1 MAEKQSTSSPESIRQ
16 DHFISSYIIMVRLLS
31 SFGDWSVFCFRSK
44 RSAWLKLELG
54 CGGEGESVGLRE
66 RMCLLLFPER
76 GLSSSTGTQNKQ
88 MATVRTDADQ
98 RAGCLDMK
106 HEEHFAS
113 CSMKRI
119 SPKSLCCWDE
129 KAVVD
134 LEHLLLTLPLAR
146 RLQKIAGASI
156 RAALRERGRA

>member
-66 RMCLLLFPER
+66 RMVP
-76 GLSSSTGTQNKQ
+76 
-88 MATVRTDADQ
+88 
-98 RAGCLDMK
+98 
-106 HEEHFAS
+106 
-113 CSMKRI
+113 
-119 SPKSLCCWDE
+119 
-129 KAVVD
+129 AVV
-134 LEHLLLTLPLAR
+134 
-146 RLQKIAGASI
+146 S
-156 RAALRERGRA
+156 RERPLKLHRDTEQADGNSEN